1 MLNDTEQIEI
11 WRQKTIQKALEPAVK
26 FFGECQS
33 PNGVCSGSG
42 QQEEELTV
50 ACNGMMLGTFL
61 RSASAHNIWPI
72 PSYPYRGLKVWEVT
86 RRIRALEIKSIC
98 SNNFQYII
106 HEVDTSKS
114 HGYNELFDDEM
125 SKIEGTLHGL
135 DLNLFLSQSK

>member
-33 PNGVCSGSG
+33 PSGVCSGSV
-42 QQEEELTV
+42 QQELTV
-50 ACNGMMLGTFL
+50 ACNGIMLGTFL

-72 PSYPYRGLKVWEVT
+72 PSYPYRGLRVWEVT
-86 RRIRALEIKSIC
+86 RRIRALEIKSMC
-98 SNNFQYII
+98 SNNFLYITRA
-106 HEVDTSKS
+106 VDTSKS

-125 SKIEGTLHGL
+125 SKIEGTLLGL
-135 DLNLFLSQSK
+135 DLNWFLSQSK